1 MLPQNMLHLLFMK
14 LVVVSCHSNSA
25 SNFHSYL
32 GDAKRALKHVFS
44 DSADMPAI
52 YQIRDAS
59 KIGVDVADA
68 HQRSLNMGY
77 QYKTGSSI
85 ESKGTSTMANIDDR
99 CDYENANETDLFEKA
114 FSKVTLDN
122 GVTLKSCSVV
132 GEATCGRFVR
142 SFVFKSNPTVYE
154 ATNPLSAMCCRTC
167 FILGQAQAKAYY
179 AGGAEVSQHDYRV
192 SEMLFTTQA
201 SCSGGRRSLGRH
213 RVLTPRRT
221 NSDVNLLESG
231 PFPLF
236 KILLSDDQALGTCT
250 EMTLSSCDK
259 QVNSLVL
266 KDDDSVFIRSSHQKS
281 GRDLCCLTCQRL
293 AEGADVTFLPAKT
306 SHKENRVA
314 GSNITKLRYYAKTAP
329 KMD

>member
-1 MLPQNMLHLLFMK
+1 MK
-14 LVVVSCHSNSA
+14 LVFVSGHSNSA

-77 QYKTGSSI
+77 QYKTGSSL
-85 ESKGTSTMANIDDR
+85 ESKGTSTMANINDR

-167 FILGQAQAKAYY
+167 FILGQAEAKAYY
-179 AGGAEVSQHDYRV
+179 AGGAEVSMAVH
-192 SEMLFTTQA
+192 STPGGTPG
-201 SCSGGRRSLGRH
+201 GGRGSPGQAGRPH
-213 RVLTPRRT
+213 YGGKV
-221 NSDVNLLESG
+221 G
-231 PFPLF
+231 
-236 KILLSDDQALGTCT
+236 
-250 EMTLSSCDK
+250 
-259 QVNSLVL
+259 
-266 KDDDSVFIRSSHQKS
+266 
-281 GRDLCCLTCQRL
+281 GRQD
-293 AEGADVTFLPAKT
+293 
-306 SHKENRVA
+306 
-314 GSNITKLRYYAKTAP
+314 
-329 KMD
+329 